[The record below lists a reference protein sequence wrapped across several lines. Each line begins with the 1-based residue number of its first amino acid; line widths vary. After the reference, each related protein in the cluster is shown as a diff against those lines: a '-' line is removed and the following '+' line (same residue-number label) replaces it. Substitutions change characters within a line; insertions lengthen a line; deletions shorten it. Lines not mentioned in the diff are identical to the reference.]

1 MPWIKITESEDRYVW
16 LRTESIVGLAHPEQD
31 ITGTQILLLS
41 GKTVS
46 VAEDRE
52 RLLHRIKEAEGSAP
66 RDRRGGFPAGWGSR
80 LVLVPPLLVGPEPG
94 AEGPPRRAG
103 LVGH

>member
-1 MPWIKITESEDRYVW
+1 MPWIKITETEDRYIW

-31 ITGTQILLLS
+31 VTGTQLLLVS

-52 RLLHRIKEAEGSAP
+52 KLLHRIKETEGTVA
-66 RDRRGGFPAGWGSR
+66 RDRRVGFPGD
-80 LVLVPPLLVGPEPG
+80 
-94 AEGPPRRAG
+94 
-103 LVGH
+103 

>member
-31 ITGTQILLLS
+31 VTGTQILLLS

-46 VAEDRE
+46 ASEERE
-52 RLLHRIKEAEGSAP
+52 RLLQRIKEAEGAAP
-66 RDRRGGFPAGWGSR
+66 RDRRVGFPAD
-80 LVLVPPLLVGPEPG
+80 
-94 AEGPPRRAG
+94 
-103 LVGH
+103 